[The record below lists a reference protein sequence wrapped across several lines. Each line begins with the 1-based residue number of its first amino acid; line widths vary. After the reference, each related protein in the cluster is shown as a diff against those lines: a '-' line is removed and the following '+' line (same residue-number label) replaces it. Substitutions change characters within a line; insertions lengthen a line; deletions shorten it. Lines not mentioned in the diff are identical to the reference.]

1 MENTKSSEKRANYRD
16 SVQIIVDVVRSDG
29 RTVEMRARDLSRNG
43 IFLERLNA
51 GDSVP
56 ELGEKIQLTIRWPIE
71 TAAPSIK
78 LTAEV
83 MRIADEGIGVQ
94 FNMG

>member
-1 MENTKSSEKRANYRD
+1 
-16 SVQIIVDVVRSDG
+16 
-29 RTVEMRARDLSRNG
+29 MRARDLSRNG
-43 IFLERLNA
+43 IFLEQLNT

-78 LTAEV
+78 VTAEV
-83 MRIADEGIGVQ
+83 MRVADEGIGVQ